1 MGCLVGARPEK
12 TPDGACWGQTGA
24 PAHRAARASSPWPGG
39 RRPASFSRFLLSVS
53 SCSQAYV
60 GTVRSLLLLK
70 GLVCSGAW
78 WALWPDTR
86 RDQAAAGATQASPQ
100 LPGRI
105 HGHGAS
111 HWSDSVGNHRA
122 PLTVCFSLCPF
133 QEQAASTR
141 TGCSAAGRPHW
152 SQAVLGD
159 TGWY

>member
-1 MGCLVGARPEK
+1 MECLVGARPEK

-24 PAHRAARASSPWPGG
+24 PAHRAARALSPWPGG

-70 GLVCSGAW
+70 GLVCSGAR

-86 RDQAAAGATQASPQ
+86 RDQAAAGATQASHQ

-111 HWSDSVGNHRA
+111 RGLILSGTTWLRRLCASA
-122 PLTVCFSLCPF
+122 LPL